1 MLGHQQPDADLIS
14 GNLVGEQL
22 PDLLF
27 EALGVGPFT
36 TLLTA
41 GALRLDKLGRVG
53 GIKGVEFFCN
63 P

>member
-14 GNLVGEQL
+14 GNLVREQL
-22 PDLLF
+22 PELLF

-41 GALRLDKLGRVG
+41 GAL
-53 GIKGVEFFCN
+53 
-63 P
+63 